1 MSSRQFAA
9 PLAGL
14 GFGLTLGVGLTVMF
28 GPSSAAQGAHAS
40 AASTRAPSRT
50 AERVSAAPFA
60 APAARVA
67 RDAVAAASL
76 APPTPEAV
84 EAAARLG
91 AAEGLAVESAA
102 EGARGL
108 TSFLVEAD
116 RPEELLAV
124 ARAVAEDPTMSALV
138 GAEAERLRGSPEA
151 GLRARGVAIAAAL
164 GALDLAGW
172 RAALAGEHDVAARA
186 AIVATAPLAGDP
198 AADAALVGELLEV
211 ARLDPAPGVR
221 AAALTRLPALDAAGL
236 AAVAAAL
243 EGDPAPEVRRV
254 AASYLRGA
262 RSIDGAAVR
271 GLLAAASRDED
282 LAVRRT
288 AALALLRLEERA
300 PAAIAAAG
308 ATREQLQ
315 LLLAATSQDQG

>member
-1 MSSRQFAA
+1 MSSRQFVA

-14 GFGLTLGVGLTVMF
+14 GFGLTLGVGLSVMF
-28 GPSSAAQGAHAS
+28 GPSSGSQRAHAG
-40 AASTRAPSRT
+40 AVAIRTDRAP
-50 AERVSAAPFA
+50 ERVAPFA
-60 APAARVA
+60 APSAPASQGA
-67 RDAVAAASL
+67 IAAASV
-76 APPTPEAV
+76 APPTPSAI

-91 AAEGLAVESAA
+91 ATDGLAVESAA

-108 TSFLVEAD
+108 ASFLVEAD

-138 GAEAERLRGSPEA
+138 AAEAERLRGSPEA

-172 RAALAGEHDVAARA
+172 RAALAGEHDPAARA
-186 AIVATAPLAGDP
+186 AIVAAAPLVGDP

-211 ARLDPAPGVR
+211 ARLDPAPPVR
-221 AAALTRLPALDAAGL
+221 AAALVRLPTLEAAGL
-236 AAVAAAL
+236 AAVVAVL
-243 EGDPAPEVRRV
+243 ERDPAPEVRRV
-254 AASYLRGA
+254 AACYLRGA
-262 RSIDGAAVR
+262 RSSDDVAVR
-271 GLLAAASRDED
+271 GLLAAASRADED
-282 LAVRRT
+282 LEVRRT

-300 PAAIAAAG
+300 PAAIAEAG
-308 ATREQLQ
+308 ATREQLR